1 MQVTPSLSALHNTRT
16 DGEMNVVF
24 TRLKIA
30 LPQEEEFEIRRFPFS
45 YWGHSQGIN
54 NGCWRLESS
63 STSFIVDFSGTD
75 IGSIR
80 LTPKSESLIL
90 EHQQGIPDPENF
102 VDAHNTR
109 GTVEYEWVTQ
119 SDTSQLEVS
128 KALKLEL
135 VIKP

>member
-54 NGCWRLESS
+54 NGCWRVAQLVSL
-63 STSFIVDFSGTD
+63 
-75 IGSIR
+75 SI
-80 LTPKSESLIL
+80 S
-90 EHQQGIPDPENF
+90 
-102 VDAHNTR
+102 
-109 GTVEYEWVTQ
+109 
-119 SDTSQLEVS
+119 
-128 KALKLEL
+128 LEL
-135 VIKP
+135 TLAVFALLQNLSH